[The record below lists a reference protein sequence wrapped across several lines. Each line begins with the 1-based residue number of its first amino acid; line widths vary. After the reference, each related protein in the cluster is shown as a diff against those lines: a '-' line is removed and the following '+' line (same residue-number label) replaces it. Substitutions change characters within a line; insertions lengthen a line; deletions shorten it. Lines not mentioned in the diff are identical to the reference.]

1 MKTTKTFS
9 AALAFSFGVLLTAAA
24 PAHAAQYKIQWLI
37 GHPNL
42 DYFEESA
49 AAFKAAVEK
58 GSKGEIQV
66 DIVESK
72 NAWEDSADSRP
83 GPQIAAA
90 VAKGEAQMG
99 HSFTDVVGG
108 MDPRMLAFNLPYLFR
123 DYRHLEGVFE
133 GPVGDEMLN
142 GLRPKGVVGLAF
154 TYSGGA
160 NGIATTEREIRKLE
174 DFKGLKIGMF
184 GDEVSRAWV
193 EDLGAKSVVLHHR
206 EDGVLPLLKNGSVDS
221 VLTTWRRFER
231 SGLHKRFNHFSMVG
245 SSYLVSVTYINEK
258 FYESLPKKYREL
270 IMNSAHVAARI
281 ERFKTIELN
290 EQAKREMVAQ
300 GVRPVNMTEENRE
313 RFVEALKPVYAKT
326 LERIVGKDLI
336 EKIRKTPA
344 GREHPT
350 LDFAAR

>member
-1 MKTTKTFS
+1 MKTKPFS
-9 AALAFSFGVLLTAAA
+9 AALAFSLVALLTAAA
-24 PAHAAQYKIQWLI
+24 PAHAAKYKIQWLI

-49 AAFKAAVEK
+49 AAFKAEVEK
-58 GSKGEIQV
+58 GSNGEIEV

-72 NAWEDSADSRP
+72 NAWEDSADGRP
-83 GPQIAAA
+83 GPEIAAA

-99 HSFTDVVGG
+99 HSFTDVVGA

-142 GLRPKGVVGLAF
+142 GLRSKGVVGLAF

-160 NGIATTEREIRKLE
+160 NGIATTEREIRTLE
-174 DFKGLKIGMF
+174 DFKGLKLGMF
-184 GDEVSRAWV
+184 GDEVTRAWAA
-193 EDLGAKSVVLHHR
+193 DLGAKPVILHHR
-206 EDGVLPLLKNGSVDS
+206 EDGVMPLLKNRSVDS
-221 VLTTWRRFER
+221 FLTTWRRFER

-245 SSYLVSVTYINEK
+245 SSYLVSVTYVNEK
-258 FYESLPKKYREL
+258 FYESLPKKYQSL
-270 IMNSAHVAARI
+270 IVNSSRVAARI

-300 GVRPVNMTEENRE
+300 GVRPVHMTEENRE
-313 RFVEALKPVYAKT
+313 RFVEALQPVYARK
-326 LERIVGKDLI
+326 LEGIVGKELI

-344 GREHPT
+344 GPEHPA